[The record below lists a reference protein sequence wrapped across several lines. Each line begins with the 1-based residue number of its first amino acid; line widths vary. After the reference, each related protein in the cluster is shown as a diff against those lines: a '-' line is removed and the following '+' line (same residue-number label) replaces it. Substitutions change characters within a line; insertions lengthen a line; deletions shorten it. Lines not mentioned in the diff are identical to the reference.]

1 MTLAERIARL
11 IAAQGPISVAQFMT
25 MALHDPESGV
35 YASREAIG
43 AGGDFITAPEVSQI
57 FGELLGLWA
66 AQCWLDQGRPTRAHL
81 VELGPGRGTLMAD
94 ALRAARIVPEFLDA
108 IEVVLIE
115 ASPVLRKIQ
124 REKLSAFVQASPP
137 HPALSPSG
145 GEGDTHSSL
154 SPTGGEGRGEGAA
167 VRWVD
172 RFDESLTDRPLFL
185 IANEFFDALPVRQYV
200 HTAKGWCER
209 MVTVDADGK
218 LAFALAP
225 FPQAGLSIPHGRG
238 EPEDGAVFETSPAST
253 ALAEEIGHVIT
264 RHGGAA
270 LIVDYGYANAGF
282 GETLQAIAAHR
293 TAGILDT
300 PGEADLSA
308 HVDFAA
314 LSEAA
319 TNASAVAHGPV
330 DQSVLLKALGIEARA
345 QSLQRANPDDA
356 DSIASRVIR
365 LCDTMGTLFKA
376 LAITPQHA
384 PKPPGF

>member
-1 MTLAERIARL
+1 VKLRERIARL
-11 IAAQGPISVAQFMT
+11 IATQGPISVAQFMT

-94 ALRAARIVPEFLDA
+94 ALRAAKIVPEFLDA

-115 ASPVLRKIQ
+115 SSPVLRKIQ
-124 REKLSAFVQASPP
+124 QEKL
-137 HPALSPSG
+137 
-145 GEGDTHSSL
+145 
-154 SPTGGEGRGEGAA
+154 PTN
-167 VRWVD
+167 VRWID
-172 RFDESLTDRPLFL
+172 RFDESLTDHPLFL

-200 HTAKGWCER
+200 HGAKGWCER
-209 MVTVDADGK
+209 MVTADANGK
-218 LAFALAP
+218 LGFALAP
-225 FPQAGLSIPHGRG
+225 FPQAGLSIPHARG

-270 LIVDYGYANAGF
+270 LIVDYGYAGAGF
-282 GETLQAIAAHR
+282 GETLQAIATHR
-293 TAGILDT
+293 STGVLDA

-319 TNASAVAHGPV
+319 ANAGAVAHGPV
-330 DQSVLLKALGIEARA
+330 DQCALLKALGIDARA
-345 QSLQRANPDDA
+345 QSLQRTNPNDA
-356 DSIASRVIR
+356 DSIASGVTR